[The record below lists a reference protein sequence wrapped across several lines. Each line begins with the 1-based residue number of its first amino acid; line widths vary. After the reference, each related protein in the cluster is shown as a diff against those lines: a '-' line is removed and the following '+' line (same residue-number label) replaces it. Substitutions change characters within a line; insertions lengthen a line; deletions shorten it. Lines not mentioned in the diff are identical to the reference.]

1 MSAAGDDSY
10 RPLMDTLV
18 PRWVRIG
25 LVALLAGPQLV
36 IGLWAMAAPRNW
48 FDSFPG
54 LGPAL
59 VAGEPP
65 FNRHLATDVGAGFF
79 AVGVGLAFAAHW
91 GTRRVVKLSLA
102 VLVAF
107 TVPHVVYHAIHP
119 ATGLSSVADVA
130 NVAVLA
136 SGIGWAALL
145 WWGANRTEEPVDA
158 PRDREPEHALH

>member
-1 MSAAGDDSY
+1 
-10 RPLMDTLV
+10 MDTLV

-25 LVALLAGPQLV
+25 LVALVAAPQLL
-36 IGLWAMAAPRNW
+36 IGLWAMTAPQNW
-48 FDSFPG
+48 FESFPG

-79 AVGVGLAFAAHW
+79 AVGIGVLLAAHW
-91 GTRRVVKLSLA
+91 GTSRVVKLSLA
-102 VLVAF
+102 VFVAF
-107 TVPHVVYHAIHP
+107 TAPHVLYHATNP
-119 ATGLSSVADVA
+119 APGLSSVADVA

-145 WWGANRTEEPVDA
+145 WWGANRTDEPVADTADEQDRPSA
-158 PRDREPEHALH
+158 PAMS